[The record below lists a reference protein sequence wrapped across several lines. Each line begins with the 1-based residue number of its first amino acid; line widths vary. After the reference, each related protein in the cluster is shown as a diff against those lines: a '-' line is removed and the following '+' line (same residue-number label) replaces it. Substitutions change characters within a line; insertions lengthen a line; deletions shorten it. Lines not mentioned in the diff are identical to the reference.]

1 MALFVKCKKKEMLN
15 DFPLLFDYGRS
26 HNGRLIELQ
35 FLHVA
40 LLKEF
45 FGNLKK
51 NKELKLKQKK

>member
-45 FGNLKK
+45 FANLKK
-51 NKELKLKQKK
+51 K